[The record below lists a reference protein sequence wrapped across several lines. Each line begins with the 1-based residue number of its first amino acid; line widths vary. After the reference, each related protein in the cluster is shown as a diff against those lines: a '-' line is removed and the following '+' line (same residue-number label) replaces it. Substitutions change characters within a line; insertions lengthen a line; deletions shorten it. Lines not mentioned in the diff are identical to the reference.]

1 MMKISS
7 SQAAPIPRAA
17 MPRTMAEFVT
27 VRSNIICNGDNANDD
42 DNDDDDDN
50 QLVFC
55 TSTITST
62 STSCKLVTVRNNDD
76 AIMMKKEKITISP

>member
-27 VRSNIICNGDNANDD
+27 VRSSIICNGDN
-42 DNDDDDDN
+42 DDDDHNDADN
-50 QLVFC
+50 DVDQDQDQDQENHC
-55 TSTITST
+55 
-62 STSCKLVTVRNNDD
+62 
-76 AIMMKKEKITISP
+76 